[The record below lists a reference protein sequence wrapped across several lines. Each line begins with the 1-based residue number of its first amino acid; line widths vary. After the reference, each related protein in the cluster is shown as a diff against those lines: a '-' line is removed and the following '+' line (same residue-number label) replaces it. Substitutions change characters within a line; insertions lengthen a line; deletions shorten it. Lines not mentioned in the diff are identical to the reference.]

1 MTVKSPA
8 KSTASNT
15 ASIVPRK
22 SESAQKDLSLYRVI
36 GIDPG
41 KSGGIAIID
50 FCTKHGRFSSQQ
62 VRGLHAMPDTEAD
75 TADLIRSYVRAA
87 DGCTRENVYVYMEHV
102 HFMPM
107 MRKQSGVANWNFGVS
122 YGTVRG
128 ILAGAKLQRK
138 FITASLWQKRLSCRT
153 KGNKNVTKTRAQE
166 LFPQTAGITLKTA
179 DALLV
184 SLYGVLDLIQIYG
197 LRDRRGPK

>member
-1 MTVKSPA
+1 MVEPSARKTLSVA
-8 KSTASNT
+8 LSN
-15 ASIVPRK
+15 
-22 SESAQKDLSLYRVI
+22 YRVI

-50 FCTKHGRFSSQQ
+50 FQTKHGRFSSQK

-75 TADLIRSYVRAA
+75 IAEVIRSYVRAA
-87 DGCTRENVYVYMEHV
+87 DGFYRGNVYVYMEHV
-102 HFMPM
+102 HFMPI

-122 YGTVRG
+122 YGSVRG

-138 FITASLWQKRLSCRT
+138 FITANIWQKRLSCRT

-166 LFPQTAGITLKTA
+166 LFPETPGITLKTA
-179 DALLV
+179 DALLL
-184 SLYGVLDLIQIYG
+184 SLYGVLDLIQLYG
-197 LRDRRGPK
+197 LRERRLPK